1 MDYTIFW
8 WQLSIC
14 STFLNKFTNVNDNN
28 VGNNVNVEELMKPLL
43 PCFYNIDVL
52 NDTKKTKQI
61 CDFLKQWLTIASK
74 QNVKSSMDMQNLMR
88 ENSPKLVPR
97 EWMFTNAYKIANQG
111 DYTMVQE
118 LYELF
123 KNPYRL
129 TEDNDIYCN
138 KYYRK
143 APKCTYEGIGLG
155 GEAYMT

>member
-1 MDYTIFW
+1 M
-8 WQLSIC
+8 
-14 STFLNKFTNVNDNN
+14 
-28 VGNNVNVEELMKPLL
+28 GNFAGIQEIRN
-43 PCFYNIDVL
+43 
-52 NDTKKTKQI
+52 
-61 CDFLKQWLTIASK
+61 SK
-74 QNVKSSMDMQNLMR
+74 SGIHKHLQ
-88 ENSPKLVPR
+88 NSPKLVPR
-97 EWMFTNAYKIANQG
+97 EWMFTNAYKKANQG

-129 TEDNDIYCN
+129 TEDNDICCN